1 MQSFFNLITVAK
13 EYGSALKFSRG
24 FGYLLPDSVQL
35 FMFAELKFIKSTN
48 SNYLWLCETEVFERL
63 IFILTL
69 SLILLVQ
76 FSSFFFLQLHG

>member
-48 SNYLWLCETEVFERL
+48 SNYL
-63 IFILTL
+63 
-69 SLILLVQ
+69 
-76 FSSFFFLQLHG
+76 